1 MGERVRRSPRQGTSP
16 SLRLLVADCL
26 PAVATQETMDELR
39 GNEGERKILTGMR
52 SAYFCRIRSASALRF
67 SKGCSSLNL
76 LRIVAVGGVITDRSE
91 GKIRDARTREREF
104 VDVALGMFWEKW
116 FAEMEMEMEDEKRI
130 RLRSVCVRSRR
141 TAGTVRRWHPTA
153 QMSGRRARHLP
164 TSGGQWA
171 EAAEAE
177 GAGGTVS
184 SRQTRQ

>member
-1 MGERVRRSPRQGTSP
+1 
-16 SLRLLVADCL
+16 
-26 PAVATQETMDELR
+26 MDELR

-104 VDVALGMFWEKW
+104 VDVTLGMFWEKW
-116 FAEMEMEMEDEKRI
+116 FAEMEMEMEMEDEKRI

-141 TAGTVRRWHPTA
+141 MAGTVRRWHPDGTDERSA
-153 QMSGRRARHLP
+153 REAPAYEWRADSGRRQRRRRAL
-164 TSGGQWA
+164 
-171 EAAEAE
+171 EAL
-177 GAGGTVS
+177 
-184 SRQTRQ
+184 